1 MKTLKKL
8 TALIIAFSLALLSS
22 VPAFAQELQTH
33 SYLKK
38 SFVNLNINSETAEKL
53 AKKIEDGK

>member
-33 SYLKK
+33 S
-38 SFVNLNINSETAEKL
+38 S
-53 AKKIEDGK
+53 

>member
-38 SFVNLNINSETAEKL
+38 SFVNLNINSETAEK
-53 AKKIEDGK
+53 